1 MRLLSLSF
9 DRNFDR
15 KNKGWKI
22 SHHENGSPFSSF
34 ICQVDDMTSFISTT
48 KRLGKELDKCKKVIG
63 NRTVYDISFSDLTL
77 VPLYNKVLVD
87 IASKKK
93 KAYEKESFLLYIEAE
108 SGNKIADV
116 ILEGC
121 GAVLTKFNHE
131 KNKLALAIYT
141 IEPNWSLKIVQDN
154 NKMIELDN
162 SGKIKNGHYNKKIQ
176 KNKQIFVKR
185 ITFLSKN
192 IYFTRPQEDTK
203 MVNEKEGFRSIS
215 VAQVL
220 SKHSILLGIPKK
232 VSFDMSVLNE
242 KDIQDITKKLD
253 NYFAKINKDV
263 VKNKNNKVT
272 YTIIK

>member
-1 MRLLSLSF
+1 
-9 DRNFDR
+9 
-15 KNKGWKI
+15 
-22 SHHENGSPFSSF
+22 
-34 ICQVDDMTSFISTT
+34 
-48 KRLGKELDKCKKVIG
+48 
-63 NRTVYDISFSDLTL
+63 
-77 VPLYNKVLVD
+77 
-87 IASKKK
+87 
-93 KAYEKESFLLYIEAE
+93 
-108 SGNKIADV
+108 
-116 ILEGC
+116 
-121 GAVLTKFNHE
+121 
-131 KNKLALAIYT
+131 
-141 IEPNWSLKIVQDN
+141 
-154 NKMIELDN
+154 MIELDN
-162 SGKIKNGHYNKKIQ
+162 SGKIKNGRYNKKIQ